1 MEQPKQQ
8 RRYEAAQRRIAKQKE
23 VFIEALMKTGN
34 IEAACHAVHISRM
47 TYTRWIK
54 EDRPFLDAAQSARNI
69 GIASTCDV
77 IEGKLVSKASNGD
90 MQAIKFYLSNKH
102 KEYRRRVSEDAEH
115 NEGGLTPEESAKID
129 YLLKNI
135 NEALSDDEDD
145 DPSSPFAQKNAAISN
160 GDYGDI

>member
-8 RRYEAAQRRIAKQKE
+8 RRYEATQRRIAKQKE

-34 IEAACHAVHISRM
+34 IEATCHAVHISRM

-54 EDRPFLDAAQSARNI
+54 EDRLFRDTAQSARNI

-77 IEGKLVSKASNGD
+77 IEGKLVSRASNGD

-102 KEYRRRVSEDAEH
+102 KDYKRRIGEDSERQE
-115 NEGGLTPEESAKID
+115 EELTPEESAKID

-135 NEALSDDEDD
+135 DEALPDGKD
-145 DPSSPFAQKNAAISN
+145 
-160 GDYGDI
+160 